1 MGQGYS
7 PKSFRCNDF
16 DEFEQSGVLLHY
28 LSTLVTST
36 TPTAMAAATY
46 HRDPDIDDVDE
57 KSTNLCQ
64 ISMHRPKDSCRPR
77 GDSTEDYFQ
86 TNADRFCRFRL
97 TFVITPRSNS
107 NRVEYFYIICQH

>member
-7 PKSFRCNDF
+7 PKSFRCNHF

-46 HRDPDIDDVDE
+46 HRDPDIDDVEVSFFPGHID
-57 KSTNLCQ
+57 KAF
-64 ISMHRPKDSCRPR
+64 PR
-77 GDSTEDYFQ
+77 HFQ
-86 TNADRFCRFRL
+86 VT
-97 TFVITPRSNS
+97 ITPKRTDGNK
-107 NRVEYFYIICQH
+107 RDVFIFHPLDGIGHVTT